1 MQYAATAAN
10 EMIAQQYM
18 KALDP
23 FFEPADDGSLIPRT
37 VQLALDEKHYFDLPL
52 VALSTA
58 RADAGKNEGQ
68 PHDPHG
74 RDANPVAAGG

>member
-23 FFEPADDGSLIPRT
+23 FFEPADDGSLIP
-37 VQLALDEKHYFDLPL
+37 APFSWHWMK
-52 VALSTA
+52 STISTCRWSRFPH
-58 RADAGKNEGQ
+58 RAG
-68 PHDPHG
+68 
-74 RDANPVAAGG
+74 

>member
-23 FFEPADDGSLIPRT
+23 FFEPRMT
-37 VQLALDEKHYFDLPL
+37 VH
-52 VALSTA
+52 
-58 RADAGKNEGQ
+58 
-68 PHDPHG
+68 
-74 RDANPVAAGG
+74 

>member
-23 FFEPADDGSLIPRT
+23 FFEPADDGSLIPAPFSWHWMKSTISTCPGR
-37 VQLALDEKHYFDLPL
+37 AFY
-52 VALSTA
+52 TA

-68 PHDPHG
+68 PDDPHG